1 MTLQHISEA
10 HNISISL
17 NAVVK
22 TLMLQSE
29 YKYKKFYLVFQDVE
43 EKKLV
48 NKTIPLDLE
57 LFLRWEDMPVL
68 NYKITHV
75 ADTATIYIYMVN
87 WF

>member
-1 MTLQHISEA
+1 MDIQHLSQA
-10 HNISISL
+10 HGIRASL
-17 NAVVK
+17 NEVVK

-29 YKYKKFYLVFQDVE
+29 YKYKKFYLVFQETE
-43 EKKLV
+43 EHKLV
-48 NKTIPLDLE
+48 EKTIQLDLE

-75 ADTATIYIYMVN
+75 ADTVTIYIYMVN

>member
-1 MTLQHISEA
+1 MNLQHISET
-10 HNISISL
+10 HNIRASL
-17 NAVVK
+17 NEVVK

-29 YKYKKFYLVFQDVE
+29 YKYKKFYLVFQDCE
-43 EKKLV
+43 EQKLV
-48 NKTIPLDLE
+48 EKTMPLDLE

-68 NYKITHV
+68 NYKITPI